1 MSLKFLSLAFFVAIF
16 SSLVVASPLTIEFD
30 KENYYFGETVQGKM
44 FFNESLEDDIKSTD
58 FSLNFNES
66 SFDVYPILVEFEDYI
81 YFYFDIPIS
90 LSDNYD
96 LVIEDVIFVDG
107 GILVEEDQS
116 FDISMG
122 IYNGSILT
130 VDPGIIIVNVDEN
143 NWFSIEVGNP
153 SSYVS
158 SVDISSPDGFIFTS
172 DDSFSLSP
180 LGSKNVQFYVSTSF
194 ADKSES
200 SVLINYGNLSY
211 SIPIFIDGLTIF
223 NETAE
228 INDTSDEGDL
238 KFEQRG
244 FDLEIEKGESSS
256 GFVKIANTFD
266 IELMDVGVSLSEELV
281 GIIDIEF
288 KEIESIG
295 IGEEI
300 KNHLYINEDK
310 SSEPGEYRGTLDL
323 EYNGEIYDSI
333 PLYVN
338 ILEEI
343 VVENNVS
350 EDFNDTREEED
361 ELDEEEGNTGLFIG
375 ILIFVVVIGL
385 LILIKYKKSKKKNK
399 FPY

>member
-223 NETAE
+223 NEK
-228 INDTSDEGDL
+228 L
-238 KFEQRG
+238 K
-244 FDLEIEKGESSS
+244 
-256 GFVKIANTFD
+256 
-266 IELMDVGVSLSEELV
+266 
-281 GIIDIEF
+281 
-288 KEIESIG
+288 
-295 IGEEI
+295 
-300 KNHLYINEDK
+300 
-310 SSEPGEYRGTLDL
+310 
-323 EYNGEIYDSI
+323 
-333 PLYVN
+333 
-338 ILEEI
+338 
-343 VVENNVS
+343 
-350 EDFNDTREEED
+350 
-361 ELDEEEGNTGLFIG
+361 
-375 ILIFVVVIGL
+375 
-385 LILIKYKKSKKKNK
+385 
-399 FPY
+399 